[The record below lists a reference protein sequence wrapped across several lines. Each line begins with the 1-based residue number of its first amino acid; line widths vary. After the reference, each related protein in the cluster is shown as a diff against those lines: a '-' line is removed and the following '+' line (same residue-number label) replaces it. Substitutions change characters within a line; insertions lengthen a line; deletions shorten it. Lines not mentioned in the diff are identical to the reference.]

1 MEKLIF
7 FDIDGTI
14 AMPGTKPGA
23 ATVRAIRAARA
34 NGHKVFLS
42 TGRLEESVAGEIR
55 SIGFDGGI
63 YSAGGRAV
71 VRETEILNRPMPPDL
86 VRRVTEVLQERNMFF
101 FLECASGIYLGAD
114 EGSFS
119 AAVYKV
125 VSIFRNDLHA
135 KNKERRPENDPVYKI
150 VFLAKDKAQAEQLA
164 QQLRPSARTVCFAN
178 MVPNGLLLS
187 GEISCPEVDKG
198 AALRHICQYLGASP
212 GDCVAFGDS
221 MNDAEILQAA
231 GIGVAMGNA
240 EAGVKEI
247 ADRVCG
253 RCEEDGL
260 AKALADMGLI

>member
-1 MEKLIF
+1 MSKLIF

-14 AMPGTKPGA
+14 AIPGTKPSA

-42 TGRLEESVAGEIR
+42 TGRLESSVAGNVH

-71 VRETEILNRPMPPDL
+71 VEGKEILNRPMTRSL
-86 VRRVTEVLQERNMFF
+86 ARQVTEALRERNMFY
-101 FLECASGIYLGAD
+101 FLECASGLYLGAD
-114 EGSFS
+114 ERSFS

-125 VSIFRNDLHA
+125 VSVFRNDLQA
-135 KNKERRPENDPVYKI
+135 MDPARRPENDPVYKI
-150 VFLAKDKAQAEQLA
+150 VFLAKNTAQADQLA
-164 QQLRPSARTVCFAN
+164 RDLRPIARTLYFESLA
-178 MVPNGLLLS
+178 PNGLLLS
-187 GEISCPEVDKG
+187 GEISRWDVDKG

-212 GDCVAFGDS
+212 EDCVAFGDS

-231 GIGVAMGNA
+231 GTGVAMGNA

-260 AKALADMGLI
+260 AEALADMGLI